1 MNEKIRQFR
10 TSAMSQLAGA
20 FSFGAVM
27 GFFNSVIQ
35 HFDQIQDRAENLDVG
50 TDFLQG
56 MGRVMNV
63 NGSSAEDFGK
73 ALEKLNV
80 KIGQAREGNKAAL
93 ESFAGLGL
101 KMSDLAGLSTD
112 AIFYRVA
119 DALAATGDKAR
130 ISAGLTDLMGK
141 SAVSMTAAVS
151 KGSDELR
158 KLVSEAKKLNAEDV
172 AALAQVKDDIKNG
185 WETALGWGGKFLALL
200 GNIAAS
206 AGEISALA
214 SGGATFDGMIAGK
227 VAVANKAREAQL
239 IAEANA
245 QWDAKMA
252 EEAAA
257 EADKLKAAEK
267 AIDAELDYLEVRG
280 KIKAINGDETA
291 MLEVLKQRHDLASER
306 HGADSLEAEKA
317 KLAVLE
323 EEAKL
328 KEKSAKF
335 EAEQAKLGRE
345 YVQRQREAAALMQR
359 NLGSLRSATAG
370 RYGHARGSPVST
382 P

>member
-1 MNEKIRQFR
+1 
-10 TSAMSQLAGA
+10 
-20 FSFGAVM
+20 
-27 GFFNSVIQ
+27 
-35 HFDQIQDRAENLDVG
+35 
-50 TDFLQG
+50 